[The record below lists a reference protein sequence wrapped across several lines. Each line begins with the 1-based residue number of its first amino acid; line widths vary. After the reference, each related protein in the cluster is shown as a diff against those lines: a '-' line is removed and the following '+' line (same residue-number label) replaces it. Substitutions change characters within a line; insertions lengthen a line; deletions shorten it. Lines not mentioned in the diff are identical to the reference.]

1 MLIKILAGLAGVMAA
16 AAAIILLLAS
26 KQPDDFRMSRSIS
39 INASPAKVHGFI
51 NDFHK
56 WEAWSPWAKLDPT
69 QKTDYA
75 GPAAGVGASYHWAGD
90 GKVGEG
96 RMTITKSVPG
106 ELVAL
111 DLQFIKPFEASNPT
125 EFTLKPEG
133 KGCSLTWTMTGK
145 NNLMFKVVG
154 LFMDMEKS
162 LGPQFDQGLNAI
174 KGLAEAAK

>member
-1 MLIKILAGLAGVMAA
+1 
-16 AAAIILLLAS
+16 
-26 KQPDDFRMSRSIS
+26 
-39 INASPAKVHGFI
+39 
-51 NDFHK
+51 
-56 WEAWSPWAKLDPT
+56 
-69 QKTDYA
+69 
-75 GPAAGVGASYHWAGD
+75 
-90 GKVGEG
+90 
-96 RMTITKSVPG
+96 MTITKSVPG

-145 NNLMFKVVG
+145 YNLMFKVVG